1 MAVAAL
7 SWPILGQILNRYQ
20 WSGFLIG
27 LGTGLVSLVA
37 LLAIA
42 AVVAGLEIGGRRSV
56 LAEPGSR
63 ETAPGV
69 STRNIDGS

>member
-1 MAVAAL
+1 VPA
-7 SWPILGQILNRYQ
+7 GR
-20 WSGFLIG
+20 GGIG

-56 LAEPGSR
+56 AA
-63 ETAPGV
+63 APA
-69 STRNIDGS
+69 S